1 MPHKRFIAVL
11 IALLGAAI
19 LGGSALA
26 ASGHS
31 HELPDSQLAEL
42 RRATAQFHRVEV
54 ALAAGYELGYV
65 NGNGVRIIAGCI
77 AHPTLGAM
85 GYHYFNKALI
95 DDLVVDPLKPEGLVY
110 ETSPSG
116 ELRLVSVEY
125 VVPGPGSNPPGVSE
139 PPTVFGMPMHILVPP
154 PGPASGSTTP
164 GSGSTTRPACSPTG
178 IPRSPVPEWPRPT
191 HHPMPIPRSVGVG
204 IAVSWHS
211 GIQSRNAVGKMSRFP
226 ASQDALYAV
235 GAYPDTKSAPPCRH
249 HTCSAYAVLMCSYF
263 PSRTDAAAS
272 PSAWAL
278 QHALPAGAVELPRVG
293 EHVIGIEPAEQH
305 EHIPRR
311 VVAHRRHAPP
321 RWPVDRQL

>member
-116 ELRLVSVEY
+116 ELKLVSVEY
-125 VVPGPGSNPPGVSE
+125 VVPGPGSIPPGVSE
-139 PPTVFGMPMHILVPP
+139 TPTVFGMPMHILVPP
-154 PGPASGSTTP
+154 PGPGFW
-164 GSGSTTRPACSPTG
+164 
-178 IPRSPVPEWPRPT
+178 I
-191 HHPMPIPRSVGVG
+191 HH
-204 IAVSWHS
+204 
-211 GIQSRNAVGKMSRFP
+211 
-226 ASQDALYAV
+226 
-235 GAYPDTKSAPPCRH
+235 
-249 HTCSAYAVLMCSYF
+249 
-263 PSRTDAAAS
+263 
-272 PSAWAL
+272 AWVWK
-278 QHALPAGAVELPRVG
+278 HNPAGMFADWNPE
-293 EHVIGIEPAEQH
+293 
-305 EHIPRR
+305 
-311 VVAHRRHAPP
+311 VACP
-321 RWPVDRQL
+321 